1 MDEARHCTK
10 LIKTETFCFSE
21 LTRKE
26 SGRELIC
33 PRGTQGGG
41 SRVRGPHVRGLKE
54 REVQCRVPLP

>member
-41 SRVRGPHVRGLKE
+41 SRVRGLKE